1 MGKTDYQR
9 AMLEAE
15 MCEAFIKRFR
25 DGDDVPTALL
35 GQVKNFAAK
44 ADDEQF
50 QVTQC
55 YKRALDIYCSFS
67 KKEESIRLL
76 TSLLWLVETS
86 DQGTVTFAIQL
97 LLALQDVTDCLE
109 KFRPGTKQEVR
120 VRLLGLIRGKLNE
133 HHLDFWLLRSAVA
146 VARGLAG
153 GDRSIEDDIDRFRCV
168 ILPLE
173 AHNSFV
179 IGNLAQAASCYA
191 EAGKIAQQLGSG
203 EQAEQFFQQAS
214 QINQMLHSQPPTP
227 SSIEDD
233 LNKTLAHTIE
243 NITTE
248 QLLPTPEQIKN
259 EYDAIENKLE
269 TLLNDERLLIKDAV
283 ISERAKN
290 YQNAGL
296 LGWIPSRDIDQ
307 YGNPR
312 SDFRERNN
320 EIIRLLETTYVAQV
334 AAIIGTL
341 FLFWQENGYLTEAHI
356 VSLFSTSNLAG
367 NYDWRIFQ
375 QGIHR
380 HFEQDYISSVH
391 IFIPQLENILRTWAE
406 AASIAV
412 KKLDANAKGTIWG
425 QKLLGDLLSDTDVK
439 QHLGDNLVRVIKWY
453 LDTNTPFGFR
463 HKVAHGFIIPALC
476 NSELSSMTLWLTL
489 LIVNAPLPNDKTTEA
504 AT

>member
-1 MGKTDYQR
+1 MGKPDYQR

-25 DGDDVPTALL
+25 DDDDVPTGSS

-44 ADDEQF
+44 ADEEQF

-76 TSLLWLVETS
+76 TSLFWLVDTS
-86 DQGTVTFAIQL
+86 NEGTITFAIQL
-97 LLALQDVTDCLE
+97 LLALQDVIDCLE
-109 KFRPGTKQEVR
+109 KIREGTKVEVR
-120 VRLLGLIRGKLNE
+120 ERLLRLIGMKLHE
-133 HHLDFWLLRSAVA
+133 HHMDFWLLRSAIL
-146 VARGLAG
+146 VARSLAG
-153 GDRSIEDDIDRFRCV
+153 GDQTVEASIDGFRCV

-179 IGNLAQAASCYA
+179 IGNLAQAVSCYA
-191 EAGKIAQQLGSG
+191 EAGKIAQQLGNR

-214 QINQMLHSQPPTP
+214 QINQMLHSQPPTLG
-227 SSIEDD
+227 SIEDD
-233 LNKTLAHTIE
+233 LNKILARTIE

-248 QLLPTPEQIKN
+248 QLLPTSEQMKN
-259 EYDAIENKLE
+259 EYTAIENKLE
-269 TLLNDERLLIKDAV
+269 TLLKDERLLINDAV

-312 SDFRERNN
+312 SDFREGNS
-320 EIIRLLETTYVAQV
+320 EIIRLLEITYVEQV

-341 FLFWQENGYLTEAHI
+341 FLCWQEDGYLTEAHI
-356 VSLFSTSNLAG
+356 EALLSTSSLAG
-367 NYDWRIFQ
+367 NYDWRILQ

-391 IFIPQLENILRTWAE
+391 ILVPQLENILRTWAE
-406 AASIAV
+406 EASIAI

-439 QHLGDNLVRVIKWY
+439 HHLGDNLVRVIKWY

-463 HKVAHGFIIPALC
+463 HKVAHGFIVPDSC
-476 NSELSSMTLWLTL
+476 DPVLSSMTLWLTL
-489 LIVNAPLPNDKTTEA
+489 LIINTPLPNDEAIEATT
-504 AT
+504 